1 MRGLIE
7 AGVVLFV
14 IYLFLQWEKN
24 NGTLSATSAT
34 GGASG
39 IASIFNEVPG
49 SPAVGSLEENSSA
62 SGSSSSTSSV
72 SSTGAAKSGGCG
84 CGGAS

>member
-14 IYLFLQWEKN
+14 IYLFLQWEKQ
-24 NGTLSATSAT
+24 NGSFAGTPTI
-34 GGASG
+34 GGAPG
-39 IASIFNEVPG
+39 AGSIFNEQPG

-62 SGSSSSTSSV
+62 SGSSSSTSA
-72 SSTGAAKSGGCG
+72 TGSNATKSGGCG